1 MIKAF
6 LFGLCMWIAGLAAVI
21 GFWVWLGTF
30 LIWKI
35 LAIVGAGLLV
45 LPSFIT
51 MVSGGLVFIALIFI
65 AAVIED

>member
-1 MIKAF
+1 MAKAF
-6 LFGLCMWIAGLAAVI
+6 LFGLCIWIAGLAAVI

-45 LPSFIT
+45 WPAFIT
-51 MVSGGLVFIALIFI
+51 MVSGGLVFFALMFV
-65 AAVIED
+65 AAVIGD

>member
-1 MIKAF
+1 MAKVF

-45 LPSFIT
+45 WPSFIT
-51 MVSGGLVFIALIFI
+51 MVSGGLVFIALMFA

>member
-1 MIKAF
+1 MAKVF

-45 LPSFIT
+45 WPSFIT
-51 MVSGGLVFIALIFI
+51 MVSGGLVFIALTFA

>member
-1 MIKAF
+1 MIKKI
-6 LFGLCMWIAGLAAVI
+6 LCLLCMWIAGLAAVI

-30 LIWKI
+30 LLWKI

-45 LPSFIT
+45 WPSFIT

>member
-1 MIKAF
+1 MAKVF

-45 LPSFIT
+45 WPSFIT
-51 MVSGGLVFIALIFI
+51 MVSGGLVFVALIFI

>member
-6 LFGLCMWIAGLAAVI
+6 LCVLGMWLAGSTAVI
-21 GFWVWLGTF
+21 AFWVWLGTF

-45 LPSFIT
+45 WPSFIT
-51 MVSGGLVFIALIFI
+51 MVSGGLVFIALMFA

>member
-1 MIKAF
+1 MVKVF

-45 LPSFIT
+45 WPAFIT
-51 MVSGGLVFIALIFI
+51 MVSGGLVFIALMFV
-65 AAVIED
+65 AAVIGD

>member
-1 MIKAF
+1 MAKAF
-6 LFGLCMWIAGLAAVI
+6 LCVLGMWLAGSIAVI
-21 GFWVWLGTF
+21 AFWVWLGTF

-45 LPSFIT
+45 WPSFIT

-65 AAVIED
+65 AAVIAD

>member
-1 MIKAF
+1 MAKVI

-45 LPSFIT
+45 WPSFIT
-51 MVSGGLVFIALIFI
+51 MVSGGLVFIALMFA

>member
-1 MIKAF
+1 MIKKI
-6 LFGLCMWIAGLAAVI
+6 LCLLCMWIAGLAAVI

-45 LPSFIT
+45 WPSFIT

>member
-1 MIKAF
+1 MAKAF
-6 LFGLCMWIAGLAAVI
+6 LCVLGMWLAGSIAAIA
-21 GFWVWLGTF
+21 FWVWLGTF
-30 LIWKI
+30 LLWKI

-45 LPSFIT
+45 WPSFIT

>member
-1 MIKAF
+1 MIKVF
-6 LFGLCMWIAGLAAVI
+6 LCVLGMWLAGLTAVI
-21 GFWVWLGTF
+21 AFWVWLGTF

-45 LPSFIT
+45 WPSFIT
-51 MVSGGLVFIALIFI
+51 MVSGGLVFVALIFI

>member
-1 MIKAF
+1 MAKAF
-6 LFGLCMWIAGLAAVI
+6 LFGLCIWIAGLAAVI

-45 LPSFIT
+45 WPAFIT
-51 MVSGGLVFIALIFI
+51 MVSGGLVFFALMFV

>member
-1 MIKAF
+1 MAKVF
-6 LFGLCMWIAGLAAVI
+6 LCLVGMWIAGLAAVI

-45 LPSFIT
+45 WPSFIT
-51 MVSGGLVFIALIFI
+51 MVSGGLVFIAIIFI
-65 AAVIED
+65 AAVTED

>member
-1 MIKAF
+1 MVKAF
-6 LFGLCMWIAGLAAVI
+6 LFGLCIWIAGLAAVI

-45 LPSFIT
+45 WPAFIT
-51 MVSGGLVFIALIFI
+51 MVSGGLVFFALMFV
-65 AAVIED
+65 AAVIGD

>member
-1 MIKAF
+1 MVKAF

-45 LPSFIT
+45 WPAFIT
-51 MVSGGLVFIALIFI
+51 MVSGGLVFIALMFI

>member
-1 MIKAF
+1 MAKAF
-6 LFGLCMWIAGLAAVI
+6 LFGLCIWIAGLAAVI

-45 LPSFIT
+45 WPAFIT
-51 MVSGGLVFIALIFI
+51 MVSGGLVVFALMFV
-65 AAVIED
+65 AAVIGD

>member
-1 MIKAF
+1 MIKTF
-6 LFGLCMWIAGLAAVI
+6 LCVLGMWLAGSTAVI
-21 GFWVWLGTF
+21 AFWVWLGTF

-45 LPSFIT
+45 WPSFIT

>member
-1 MIKAF
+1 MAKAF
-6 LFGLCMWIAGLAAVI
+6 LCVLGMWLAGSIAAIA
-21 GFWVWLGTF
+21 FWVWLGTF

-45 LPSFIT
+45 WPSFIT

>member
-1 MIKAF
+1 MAKAF
-6 LFGLCMWIAGLAAVI
+6 LFVLCMWIAGLAAVI

-45 LPSFIT
+45 WPSFIT

-65 AAVIED
+65 AAVIAD